1 MIPAADITNVTS
13 PLAAESTPVSPPLG
27 SAAVATALTQ
37 NAPGIL
43 TQMAVGRLLQVQVL
57 TQLKDGSFIVG
68 VDDSALRMSLPEGTT
83 VGSKLQM
90 TLLTD
95 SPRPTFLLEAQTDS
109 NSASLSNA
117 GKIISN
123 VLQSAELASAPNTLV
138 GKTPIVAEPTGNPAQ
153 IAASLQ
159 GSVEQSGLFYES
171 HVGQWASG
179 ELPLATLMQEP
190 QMQGKAQIAN
200 APGESGAK
208 SKAATI
214 NGGVVLQRPAT
225 SDAELAKL
233 IDDARASADA
243 HSTLGQAIGT
253 LLANARGLPQEVDT
267 VVKPTLITPESAQTI
282 HLQLNVLEQNKY
294 VWHGELWP
302 GQQMEWEIEED
313 AAHQNPQNPDGGEQA
328 AWNSTVRFQ
337 LPSLGKISASI
348 HLSGGRVQMRL
359 ATDSAAAASRLQAHG
374 KELADALDGAGSPLD
389 SLLIQQDGKA

>member
-208 SKAATI
+208 SQAATI

-389 SLLIQQDGKA
+389 SLLIQQDGNA

>member
-1 MIPAADITNVTS
+1 MIPVADITNVTS
-13 PLAAESTPVSPPLG
+13 PLAAETTPVSPPLG

-68 VDDSALRMSLPEGTT
+68 VDDTALRMSLPEGTT

-117 GKIISN
+117 GRIISN
-123 VLQSAELASAPNTLV
+123 VLQSAELTSAPNTLI
-138 GKTPIVAEPTGNPAQ
+138 GKTPIIAEPTGNPAQ
-153 IAASLQ
+153 IATSLQ
-159 GSVEQSGLFYES
+159 SSVEQSGLFYES

-179 ELPLATLMQEP
+179 ELPLSALLQEP
-190 QMQGKAQIAN
+190 QMHGKAQAGD
-200 APGESGAK
+200 APAEAGAK
-208 SKAATI
+208 QQGGAT
-214 NGGVVLQRPAT
+214 NAGVVLQRPAT

-243 HSTLGQAIGT
+243 HSTLGQAIGS
-253 LLANARGLPQEVDT
+253 LLANARGLPQEADT
-267 VVKPTLITPESAQTI
+267 VVKPTLLTPDSAQTI
-282 HLQLNVLEQNKY
+282 HLQLNVLEQNRY
-294 VWHGELWP
+294 VWQGELWP
-302 GQQMEWEIEED
+302 GQHMEWEIEED
-313 AAHQNPQNPDGGEQA
+313 GSNRNPQNQDGGDQA
-328 AWNSTVRFQ
+328 SWNSTVRFQ

-374 KELADALDGAGSPLD
+374 KELSDALDGAGSPLD
-389 SLLIQQDGKA
+389 SLLIQQDGNA